1 MYATPISGS
10 FRFLAND
17 RINNHCIFKDFCF
30 VVMKKKTILEK
41 IIVRRNCKLKEF
53 VSLKL

>member
-1 MYATPISGS
+1 MYATPINGS